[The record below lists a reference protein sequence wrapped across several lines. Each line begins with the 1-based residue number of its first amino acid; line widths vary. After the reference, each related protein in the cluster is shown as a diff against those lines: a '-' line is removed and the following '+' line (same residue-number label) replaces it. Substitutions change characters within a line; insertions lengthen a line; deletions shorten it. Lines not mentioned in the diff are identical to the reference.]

1 MQMQN
6 SSEAPKCQIHD
17 KDMRKRRCCCR
28 ERMTVTNAWLGLEEV
43 PMQTNTT
50 IGCTRRPGLCLKNIG
65 LIPYTG
71 WMEWMSHRKR
81 RETKQQPSM
90 LPGLAVPGCC
100 FVSFCFPHSIHSV
113 LKLYNLYGKKIA
125 QFISFVPTTYSPSAM
140 SMHGATRRAFA
151 RTRGAISLP
160 FPQFGMSRD
169 RTRN

>member
-1 MQMQN
+1 
-6 SSEAPKCQIHD
+6 
-17 KDMRKRRCCCR
+17 
-28 ERMTVTNAWLGLEEV
+28 
-43 PMQTNTT
+43 
-50 IGCTRRPGLCLKNIG
+50 
-65 LIPYTG
+65 
-71 WMEWMSHRKR
+71 MECMSHRKQ

-90 LPGLAVPGCC
+90 LPGPAVPGCC

-169 RTRN
+169 RTRNWESEDKKTISSSTTTTKQRVSSHFEAWTSWTDFVASECERPQK